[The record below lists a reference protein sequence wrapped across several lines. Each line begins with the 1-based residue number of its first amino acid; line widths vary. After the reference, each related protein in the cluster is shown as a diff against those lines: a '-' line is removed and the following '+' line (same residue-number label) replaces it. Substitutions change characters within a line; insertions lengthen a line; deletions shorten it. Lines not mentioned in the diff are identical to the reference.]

1 MKKKTYL
8 ALSLALLLLLASA
21 CGSSGS
27 AGAPPYGGTP
37 SASTPSEEYWPD
49 AEPQE
54 PGDADFGYGGESM
67 DSAVYQNPNAKL
79 IRRAELHIQ
88 TEQFDQSRE
97 ALNKLV
103 GDCGGYFES
112 ASVYGGSR
120 RDAFASR
127 SGEYV
132 VRVPSDK
139 YSQFFSGAGNLG
151 YVTNSTESS
160 EDVGTQYYDLE
171 ARLKTQR
178 TKQDRLLALLEK
190 AETMED
196 IITLENALSDVEYQI
211 EQYSSELNRYDAL
224 VGFST
229 FNIYLNEVGRVT
241 QEVGETASLGQRM
254 AAGFQASVRGLG
266 EGLQNLLIWVS
277 YNVFL
282 VAVLAVVAVV
292 GVFLG
297 RRELKKRLRKQ
308 SGKNT
313 EE

>member
-37 SASTPSEEYWPD
+37 SASTPSEGYWPD

-54 PGDADFGYGGESM
+54 PGYADFGYGGESM

-120 RDAFASR
+120 RDAYASR

-132 VRVPSDK
+132 VRVPSEK
-139 YSQFFSGAGNLG
+139 FSQFFSGAGDLG

-178 TKQDRLLALLEK
+178 TKQDRLLEK
-190 AETMED
+190 E
-196 IITLENALSDVEYQI
+196 I
-211 EQYSSELNRYDAL
+211 
-224 VGFST
+224 
-229 FNIYLNEVGRVT
+229 GRAHV
-241 QEVGETASLGQRM
+241 
-254 AAGFQASVRGLG
+254 
-266 EGLQNLLIWVS
+266 
-277 YNVFL
+277 
-282 VAVLAVVAVV
+282 
-292 GVFLG
+292 
-297 RRELKKRLRKQ
+297 
-308 SGKNT
+308 
-313 EE
+313 

>member
-54 PGDADFGYGGESM
+54 PGYADFGYGGESM
-67 DSAVYQNPNAKL
+67 DSTVYQNPNAKL

-120 RDAFASR
+120 RDAYASR

-132 VRVPSDK
+132 VRVPSEK
-139 YSQFFSGAGNLG
+139 FSQFFSGAGDLG

-196 IITLENALSDVEYQI
+196 IIALESALSEVEYQI
-211 EQYSSELNRYDAL
+211 ESYSSELNR
-224 VGFST
+224 
-229 FNIYLNEVGRVT
+229 
-241 QEVGETASLGQRM
+241 
-254 AAGFQASVRGLG
+254 
-266 EGLQNLLIWVS
+266 
-277 YNVFL
+277 
-282 VAVLAVVAVV
+282 
-292 GVFLG
+292 
-297 RRELKKRLRKQ
+297 
-308 SGKNT
+308 
-313 EE
+313 

>member
-37 SASTPSEEYWPD
+37 SARTPSEEYWPD

-120 RDAFASR
+120 RDA
-127 SGEYV
+127 GP
-132 VRVPSDK
+132 VPDL
-139 YSQFFSGAGNLG
+139 GNLHRP
-151 YVTNSTESS
+151 S
-160 EDVGTQYYDLE
+160 
-171 ARLKTQR
+171 QR
-178 TKQDRLLALLEK
+178 
-190 AETMED
+190 
-196 IITLENALSDVEYQI
+196 
-211 EQYSSELNRYDAL
+211 
-224 VGFST
+224 G
-229 FNIYLNEVGRVT
+229 GR
-241 QEVGETASLGQRM
+241 QP
-254 AAGFQASVRGLG
+254 
-266 EGLQNLLIWVS
+266 
-277 YNVFL
+277 
-282 VAVLAVVAVV
+282 
-292 GVFLG
+292 
-297 RRELKKRLRKQ
+297 
-308 SGKNT
+308 
-313 EE
+313 